1 RPSIHRALPPA
12 GALDRP
18 PLHHALPHEGQL
30 DRPPLHH
37 ALPHEGPL
45 GRAPLPPCRTKASS
59 IDRLSRNES
68 TRGTHRIFY
77 VSPPRAAQ
85 RVRSR
90 GASPRGTARLRR
102 ATAARTG
109 SRRALAAHRS
119 TNTRSFTRT
128 PELKVTIASP
138 GSVPVGYWD

>member
-1 RPSIHRALPPA
+1 YGPSVPPVLRASARRPAVRGCPPRATRRPPDAPLP
-12 GALDRP
+12 RP
-18 PLHHALPHEGQL
+18 PLH
-30 DRPPLHH
+30 R

-45 GRAPLPPCRTKASS
+45 GRAPLPLCRTKASS

-109 SRRALAAHRS
+109 SRRALAAQRS
-119 TNTRSFTRT
+119 TNTRS
-128 PELKVTIASP
+128 L
-138 GSVPVGYWD
+138 